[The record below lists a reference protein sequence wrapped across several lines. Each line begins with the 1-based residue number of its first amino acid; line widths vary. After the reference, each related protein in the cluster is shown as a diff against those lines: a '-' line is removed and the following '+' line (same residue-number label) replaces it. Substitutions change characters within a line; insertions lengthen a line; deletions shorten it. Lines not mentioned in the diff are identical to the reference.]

1 MPNIG
6 TILKQEIT
14 RLARRELRA
23 ELLATKKASAQYR
36 HAIAALK
43 SKVASL
49 EKQIAQ
55 FGRRAGKS
63 ASGAATESASE
74 SAGTPIRFG
83 AKGLKS
89 LRARLGLSA
98 AEMGKVLGVTGQSV
112 YNWELGNARPRA
124 EQIQKIVAL
133 RSVGKRD
140 VKKYLEGLGIKPKSR
155 SRAKS

>member
-36 HAIAALK
+36 HAIATLR
-43 SKVASL
+43 SKVADL
-49 EKQIAQ
+49 EKQVAQ
-55 FGRRAGKS
+55 FERRAAKGAS
-63 ASGAATESASE
+63 APAPETTGS
-74 SAGTPIRFG
+74 PVRFG
-83 AKGLKS
+83 AKGLKA

-98 AEMGKVLGVTGQSV
+98 ADLGKVLGVTGQSV
-112 YNWELGNARPRA
+112 YNWELGNARQRA

-133 RSVGKRD
+133 RSVGKREM
-140 VKKYLEGLGIKPKSR
+140 KQYLEGLGIPVQSKRRK
-155 SRAKS
+155 A

>member
-23 ELLATKKASAQYR
+23 ELLATRKASVQYR
-36 HAIAALK
+36 HAIAALR

-49 EKQIAQ
+49 EKQVAQ
-55 FGRRAGKS
+55 FERRASK
-63 ASGAATESASE
+63 
-74 SAGTPIRFG
+74 GTPAPAPESTGTPVRFG
-83 AKGLKS
+83 AKGLKA

-98 AEMGKVLGVTGQSV
+98 AELGKVLGVTGQSI

-133 RSVGKRD
+133 RAVGKREM
-140 VKKYLEGLGIKPKSR
+140 KQYLESLGITMKSKR
-155 SRAKS
+155 RKD

>member
-36 HAIAALK
+36 HAIATLR

-49 EKQIAQ
+49 EKQVSQ
-55 FGRRAGKS
+55 FERRAAKGVS
-63 ASGAATESASE
+63 APTPEATGS
-74 SAGTPIRFG
+74 PVRFG
-83 AKGLKS
+83 AKGLKA

-98 AEMGKVLGVTGQSV
+98 AELGKVLGVTGQSI

-133 RSVGKRD
+133 RAVGKRD
-140 VKKYLEGLGIKPKSR
+140 VAKYLEGLGIQPKSR
-155 SRAKS
+155 GRGKS

>member
-23 ELLATKKASAQYR
+23 ELLATKKASTQYR

-43 SKVASL
+43 SKVAGL
-49 EKQIAQ
+49 EKQVAQ
-55 FGRRAGKS
+55 FERRASKGAS
-63 ASGAATESASE
+63 APAPSSAE
-74 SAGTPIRFG
+74 APIRFG

-89 LRARLGLSA
+89 LRTRLGLSA
-98 AEMGKVLGVTGQSV
+98 AELGKVLGVTGQSI

-133 RSVGKRD
+133 RAVGKRE
-140 VKKYLEGLGIKPKSR
+140 VGKYLEGLGVQPKPRGRKKS
-155 SRAKS
+155 

>member
-23 ELLATKKASAQYR
+23 ELLATKKASVQYR
-36 HAIAALK
+36 HAIAALR

-49 EKQIAQ
+49 EKQVAR
-55 FGRRAGKS
+55 FERH
-63 ASGAATESASE
+63 ASK
-74 SAGTPIRFG
+74 GTPAPESTEAPVRFG
-83 AKGLKS
+83 AKGLKA

-98 AEMGKVLGVTGQSV
+98 AELGKVLGVTGQSI

-133 RSVGKRD
+133 RAVGKREM
-140 VKKYLEGLGIKPKSR
+140 KQYLESLGVTMKPKR
-155 SRAKS
+155 RKD

>member
-36 HAIAALK
+36 HAIAALRT
-43 SKVASL
+43 KVANL

-55 FGRRAGKS
+55 FQRRTSKGAP
-63 ASGAATESASE
+63 AAAATEAPS
-74 SAGTPIRFG
+74 GTPVRFG
-83 AKGLKS
+83 TKGLKA
-89 LRARLGLSA
+89 LRGRLGLSA
-98 AEMGKVLGVTGQSV
+98 AQLGKILGVTGQSV

-140 VKKYLEGLGIKPKSR
+140 VKQYLENLGIQPKAR
-155 SRAKS
+155 RRKS

>member
-6 TILKQEIT
+6 TVLKQEIT

-23 ELLATKKASAQYR
+23 ELLAIKKASAQYR

-43 SKVASL
+43 SKVGDL
-49 EKQIAQ
+49 EKQVAH
-55 FGRRAGKS
+55 FERRAGKG
-63 ASGAATESASE
+63 ASTPAPESS
-74 SAGTPIRFG
+74 GTPVRFG
-83 AKGLKS
+83 AKGLKA

-98 AEMGKVLGVTGQSV
+98 AELGKVLGVTGQSV

-133 RSVGKRD
+133 RAVGKRD
-140 VKKYLEGLGIKPKSR
+140 IKKYLEQLGIQPTARGRKKS
-155 SRAKS
+155 

>member
-55 FGRRAGKS
+55 FGRRASKNAS
-63 ASGAATESASE
+63 APASESE

>member
-43 SKVASL
+43 TKVASL
-49 EKQIAQ
+49 EKQISQ
-55 FGRRAGKS
+55 FQRRASKGS
-63 ASGAATESASE
+63 TAPTPEPT
-74 SAGTPIRFG
+74 GTPVRFG
-83 AKGLKS
+83 AKGLKA
-89 LRARLGLSA
+89 LRNRLGLSA
-98 AEMGKVLGVTGQSV
+98 AELGKVLGVTGQSV
-112 YNWELGNARPRA
+112 YNWELGNARPRT

-133 RSVGKRD
+133 RAVGKRD
-140 VKKYLEGLGIKPKSR
+140 VKQYLENLGVQPKAR
-155 SRAKS
+155 RRKS

>member
-43 SKVASL
+43 TKVASL
-49 EKQIAQ
+49 EKQISQ
-55 FGRRAGKS
+55 FQRRASKGS
-63 ASGAATESASE
+63 AAPASE
-74 SAGTPIRFG
+74 PAGTPVRFG
-83 AKGLKS
+83 AKGLKA
-89 LRARLGLSA
+89 LRGRLGLSA
-98 AEMGKVLGVTGQSV
+98 AELGKVLGVTGQSV

-133 RSVGKRD
+133 RAVGKRD
-140 VKKYLEGLGIKPKSR
+140 VKQYLENLGVQPKAR
-155 SRAKS
+155 RRKS

>member
-43 SKVASL
+43 TKVASL

-55 FGRRAGKS
+55 FQRRTSK
-63 ASGAATESASE
+63 GAPAAAAPEAE
-74 SAGTPIRFG
+74 PGAPVRFG
-83 AKGLKS
+83 TKGLKA
-89 LRARLGLSA
+89 LRGRLGLSA
-98 AEMGKVLGVTGQSV
+98 AELGKILGVTGQSV

-140 VKKYLEGLGIKPKSR
+140 VKQYLENLGVQPKAR
-155 SRAKS
+155 RRKS